1 MLFASYHPETSSS
14 QNPGKSN
21 IWRLILNF
29 TDFLIYT
36 ESTHTHTHTHTH
48 TVIYVLTKRSK
59 TMTMKKEKFCHMLV
73 CPNFQ
78 PGKI

>member
-14 QNPGKSN
+14 QDPGKSN

-36 ESTHTHTHTHTH
+36 ESTHTHTHTHTL
-48 TVIYVLTKRSK
+48 IYVLTKTSK

>member
-21 IWRLILNF
+21 ILRLILNF

-36 ESTHTHTHTHTH
+36 ESTHTHTHTHTQSSM
-48 TVIYVLTKRSK
+48 YSP
-59 TMTMKKEKFCHMLV
+59 KEAK
-73 CPNFQ
+73 Q
-78 PGKI
+78 

>member
-21 IWRLILNF
+21 ILRLILNF

-48 TVIYVLTKRSK
+48 SHLCTHQKKQNNDNEKR
-59 TMTMKKEKFCHMLV
+59 
-73 CPNFQ
+73 
-78 PGKI
+78 KILSHACVS

>member
-36 ESTHTHTHTHTH
+36 ESTHTHTHTHT
-48 TVIYVLTKRSK
+48 VIYVLTKTSK